1 MGGGQILQNFIICEE
16 NASECLP
23 YASTAPK
30 IVQIPAFL
38 FARDRLLKCVGLDI
52 ADFQMSYSD
61 IG

>member
-1 MGGGQILQNFIICEE
+1 MLHDIIICEE
-16 NASECLP
+16 TASECLP

-38 FARDRLLKCVGLDI
+38 FARDGLLKCVGLDV
-52 ADFQMSYSD
+52 ADFQMSCFD